1 MLIVSNIEKYF
12 LTFVFAMKIQN
23 LFIVSILLLL
33 AFPLGLSAQRQVV
46 KGRVVL
52 YDASR
57 KAEPLPYANISLMQ
71 LPDSAF
77 TQGTVSD
84 EQGRFTLVFS
94 RKKSAG
100 YQVKIS
106 YTGCTSV
113 YKSLSSN
120 ADTIRLG
127 TITLKDD
134 PLHLKE
140 IVVTAPLKPMEQKGD
155 TTIYNAGAYPT
166 PEGAYLE
173 ELVKRIP
180 GLTYDSKDQT
190 ITYNGHTIKEITV
203 NGKDFF
209 KGNQQVVL
217 ENLPAKF
224 ISQLKVYDKP
234 TKEEEATGIKSTE
247 KNYVLDLQT
256 KEEVNNALLLSAEA
270 GYGTHKRQD
279 INGKIMRF
287 NEKGDNFMVNGQSTN
302 RYATTLYEGNISNTV
317 GASITKV
324 KDKIEFSGNIG
335 YSNDRNGS
343 ESSSYSEQYLTTDNQ
358 YAISESS
365 SRSKSN
371 RINGNMDATC
381 KIDDQTTFNISGSVN
396 SNFNKSN
403 SQNREATFD
412 TNPEVDTQH
421 PFERFEQIDPATRIN
436 NSNSQS
442 QTNSRNTNYNFSTS
456 LIRKL
461 NKKGNNISFNFS
473 TYQQTDNTEYYTLSS
488 TDYYRLQDLAGK
500 DSVLYRNQYQH
511 TPGKEQNY
519 TLNLA
524 YTQVLTDKSRLQFTY
539 GLTHN
544 KEKLNGNTYDLSP
557 LSSPNTPPG
566 ILPEGYESYNIDSLT
581 SRSNSRTTGHNLSA
595 VYSYNGEIWGVRSAL
610 TATFQKRTIE
620 ESTGSRMAD
629 TIINSLEWKPSFTI
643 TYRKDDN
650 YGMISYNGST
660 AQPALRDLIAPTDYS
675 SPLNVTRSNPH
686 LRSSYTHYIYAMFS
700 NFRKGIM
707 VGLNWSQQINAV
719 TRATIYHTETG
730 GRETFPVNINGNWNI
745 SGNASYDKRIN
756 QFRLYIMGSS
766 NFNQNVSLIN
776 EGYETDQPQR
786 SNTHT
791 TGLNSDLRLSY
802 LPSWG
807 NIDLNGKWTFY
818 QSKNSLQDRNTYTR
832 VYTLGLESS
841 VNLPADFIFQTD
853 ANYRFRNGTGISG
866 NDENEILWNIKLSW
880 KFLKEKRAEL
890 SLYWADILNQ
900 RKSLSRSA
908 SSTGFYEYYEQQLR
922 GYVMVS
928 LKYELNSMN

>member
-113 YKSLSSN
+113 YQSLSSN

-209 KGNQQVVL
+209 KGNQQIVL

-270 GYGTHKRQD
+270 GYGTHKRRD

-287 NEKGDNFMVNGQSTN
+287 NEKGDNFMINGQSTN

-343 ESSSYSEQYLTTDNQ
+343 ESSSYSEQYLTTANQ

-365 SRSKSN
+365 SRSKGN
-371 RINGNMDATC
+371 RINGNMDATW

-396 SNFNKSN
+396 SNSNKSN

-421 PFERFEQIDPATRIN
+421 PFERFEQTDPATRIN

-461 NKKGNNISFNFS
+461 SKKGNNISLNFS
-473 TYQQTDNTEYYTLSS
+473 TYQQTDNMEYYTLSS

-557 LSSPNTPPG
+557 LSSPDTPPG

-581 SRSNSRTTGHNLSA
+581 SRSNSRTTGHNLST

-660 AQPALRDLIAPTDYS
+660 SQPALRDLIAPTDYS

-707 VGLNWSQQINAV
+707 IGLNWNQQINAV

-730 GRETFPVNINGNWNI
+730 GRETFPVNINGNWNL

-756 QFRLYIMGSS
+756 QFRLYIMGSG

>member
-209 KGNQQVVL
+209 KGNQQIVL

-270 GYGTHKRQD
+270 GYGTHKRRD

-287 NEKGDNFMVNGQSTN
+287 NEKGDNFMINGQSTN

-343 ESSSYSEQYLTTDNQ
+343 ESSSYSEQYLTTANQ

-365 SRSKSN
+365 SRSKGN
-371 RINGNMDATC
+371 RINGNMDATW

-421 PFERFEQIDPATRIN
+421 PFERFEQTDPATRIN

-557 LSSPNTPPG
+557 LSSPDTPPG
-566 ILPEGYESYNIDSLT
+566 ILPEGYESYNIDNLT

-745 SGNASYDKRIN
+745 SGNASYDKRIS
-756 QFRLYIMGSS
+756 QFRLYIMGSG

>member
-209 KGNQQVVL
+209 KGNQQIVL

-270 GYGTHKRQD
+270 GYGTHKRRD

-343 ESSSYSEQYLTTDNQ
+343 ESSSYSEQYLTTANQ

-365 SRSKSN
+365 SRSKGN
-371 RINGNMDATC
+371 RINGNMDATW

-403 SQNREATFD
+403 NQNREATFD

-421 PFERFEQIDPATRIN
+421 PFERFEQTDPATRIN

-557 LSSPNTPPG
+557 LSSPDTPPG

-581 SRSNSRTTGHNLSA
+581 SRSNSRTTGHNLST

-660 AQPALRDLIAPTDYS
+660 SRPALRDLIAPTDYS
-675 SPLNVTRSNPH
+675 SPLNVTRSNPNLH
-686 LRSSYTHYIYAMFS
+686 ASYTHYIYAMFS

-707 VGLNWSQQINAV
+707 VGLNWNQQINAV

-730 GRETFPVNINGNWNI
+730 GRETFPVNINGNWNL

-756 QFRLYIMGSS
+756 QFRLYIMGSG

>member
-209 KGNQQVVL
+209 KGNQQIVL

-343 ESSSYSEQYLTTDNQ
+343 ESSSYSEQYLTTANQ

-371 RINGNMDATC
+371 RINGNMDATW

-421 PFERFEQIDPATRIN
+421 PFERFEQTDPATRIN

-461 NKKGNNISFNFS
+461 NKKGNNISLNFS

-544 KEKLNGNTYDLSP
+544 KEKLNGNTYDLNP
-557 LSSPNTPPG
+557 LSSPDTPPG

-660 AQPALRDLIAPTDYS
+660 SQPALRDLIAPTDYS

-756 QFRLYIMGSS
+756 QFRLYIMGSG

>member
-209 KGNQQVVL
+209 KGNQQIVL

-270 GYGTHKRQD
+270 GYGTHKRRD

-287 NEKGDNFMVNGQSTN
+287 NEKGDNFMINGQSTN

-317 GASITKV
+317 AASITKV

-343 ESSSYSEQYLTTDNQ
+343 ESSSYSEQYLTTANQ

-365 SRSKSN
+365 SRSKGN
-371 RINGNMDATC
+371 RINGNMDATW

-421 PFERFEQIDPATRIN
+421 PFERFEQTDPATRIN

-461 NKKGNNISFNFS
+461 NKKGNNISLNFS

-557 LSSPNTPPG
+557 LSSPDTPPG

-660 AQPALRDLIAPTDYS
+660 SQPALRDLIAPTDYS

-730 GRETFPVNINGNWNI
+730 SRETFPVNINGNWNI

-756 QFRLYIMGSS
+756 QFRLYIMGSG

-841 VNLPADFIFQTD
+841 VNLPADLIFQTD

>member
-1 MLIVSNIEKYF
+1 M
-12 LTFVFAMKIQN
+12 
-23 LFIVSILLLL
+23 FIVSIMLLL
-33 AFPLGLSAQRQVV
+33 AFPLGISAQKQVV
-46 KGRVVL
+46 KGRVAL
-52 YDASR
+52 SGTSQ
-57 KAEPLPYANISLMQ
+57 KADILPYANISLMQ
-71 LPDSAF
+71 LPDSTF

-84 EQGRFTLVFS
+84 EQGKFIFS
-94 RKKSAG
+94 FLRKPAVRYLIK
-100 YQVKIS
+100 VS

-113 YKSLSSN
+113 YQSLPSKP
-120 ADTIRLG
+120 DTIQLG
-127 TITLKDD
+127 TIKLKDN

-256 KEEVNNALLLSAEA
+256 KKEVNNALLLSAEA
-270 GYGTHKRQD
+270 GYGTHKRRD

-287 NEKGDNFMVNGQSTN
+287 NESGDNFMVNGQSTN
-302 RYATTLYEGNISNTV
+302 RYSTTPYEGNISNTAGV
-317 GASITKV
+317 SITKV
-324 KDKIEFSGNIG
+324 KDKIEVSGNLS

-343 ESSSYSEQYLTTDNQ
+343 ESSSYSEQYMTTANQ

-365 SRSKSN
+365 SRSKGN
-371 RINGNMDATC
+371 RINGSADVTW
-381 KIDDQTTFNISGSVN
+381 KIDDKTTFNFSGTVN
-396 SNFNKSN
+396 SNNNKSN

-412 TNPEVDTQH
+412 TNPEVDTQR
-421 PFERFEQIDPATRIN
+421 PFAQFEQTDPATRIN
-436 NSNSQS
+436 DSRSQS
-442 QTNSRNTNYNFSTS
+442 QTQGRNINYNFSTS

-461 NKKGNNISFNFS
+461 NKKGNNISLNFS
-473 TYQQTDNTEYYTLSS
+473 TYQQTDNTKYYTLSS
-488 TDYYRLQDLAGK
+488 TDYYRLQNLTGK

-511 TPGKEQNY
+511 TPGKEQQY

-524 YTQVLTDKSRLQFTY
+524 YTQVLTEKSRLQFSY
-539 GLTHN
+539 GFNSN
-544 KEKLNGNTYDLSP
+544 KERLNSNTYDLSP
-557 LSSPNTPPG
+557 WEVSDMPFGTLPG
-566 ILPEGYESYNIDSLT
+566 GYESNNIDSLT
-581 SRSNSRTTGHNLSA
+581 SRSNSRTTGQNLS
-595 VYSYNGEIWGVRSAL
+595 VLFTYNGEVWGVRSAL
-610 TATFQKRTIE
+610 TATIQKRTIE
-620 ESTGSRMAD
+620 ESTGSQLAD
-629 TIINSLEWKPSFTI
+629 TTINSLEWRPNLTI
-643 TYRKDDN
+643 TYRSGDN

-660 AQPALRDLIAPTDYS
+660 SQPALRDLIAPTDYS
-675 SPLNVTRSNPH
+675 SPLNVTRSNPNLH
-686 LRSSYTHYIYAMFS
+686 ASYTHYIYAMFS

-707 VGLNWSQQINAV
+707 VGLNWNQQINAV
-719 TRATIYHTETG
+719 TRATLYNTETG
-730 GRETFPVNINGNWNI
+730 GRETFPVNINGNWYL
-745 SGNASYDKRIN
+745 SGNASYDKRLN
-756 QFRLYIMGSS
+756 QFRIYVMGSG

-776 EGYETDQPQR
+776 EGYEDNMPQR

-791 TGLNSDLRLSY
+791 TGLNTDLRLSY

-818 QSKNSLQDRNTYTR
+818 QSKNSLQNRNTYTR

-841 VNLPADFIFQTD
+841 ANLPGDFIFQTD

-866 NDENEILWNIKLSW
+866 NDDNEILWNIKLSW

-900 RKSLSRSA
+900 RKSLTRSA
-908 SSTGFYEYYEQQLR
+908 GATGFYEYYEQQLR

>member
-113 YKSLSSN
+113 YQSLSSN

-209 KGNQQVVL
+209 KGNQQIVL

-270 GYGTHKRQD
+270 GYGTHKRRD

-287 NEKGDNFMVNGQSTN
+287 NEKGDNFMINGQSTN

-343 ESSSYSEQYLTTDNQ
+343 ESSSYSEQYLTTANQ

-365 SRSKSN
+365 SRSKGN
-371 RINGNMDATC
+371 RINGNMDATW

-557 LSSPNTPPG
+557 LSSPDTPPG

-581 SRSNSRTTGHNLSA
+581 SRSNSCTTGHNLSA

-730 GRETFPVNINGNWNI
+730 SRETFPVNINGNWNI

-756 QFRLYIMGSS
+756 QFRLYIMGSG

-841 VNLPADFIFQTD
+841 VNLPADLIFQTD